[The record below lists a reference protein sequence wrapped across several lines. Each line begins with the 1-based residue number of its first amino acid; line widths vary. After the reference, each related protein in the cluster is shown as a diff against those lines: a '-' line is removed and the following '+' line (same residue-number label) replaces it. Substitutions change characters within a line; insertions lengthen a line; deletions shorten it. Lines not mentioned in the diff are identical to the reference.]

1 MPYFIHDQKNA
12 LERLHSNE
20 PQHGDLVEFLATTLD
35 RFASERLAPMAAKH
49 DDVEAFDE
57 DAFRALG
64 ETGYLALALGEDVG
78 GLGAAFS
85 YAVAGLESLAKA
97 DAGFAL
103 AVAIHGTTTDGIN
116 RFASA
121 ALRERYVPKLA
132 TGEMI
137 GCFCLTEPDFGSDAK
152 SLRTSFRRD
161 GDSFVLNG
169 SKYWITNAPS
179 ATVFFVI
186 ARDESNPRD
195 LVALAVEH
203 GWDGQFEIQ
212 PIKDKMGVRAS
223 NTGMLI
229 FEDYRVPSSQVI
241 GEPGRGFSY
250 AMEMLNGG
258 RITIGGWSTGVA
270 QGAYEKLLRYA
281 HERKLFGKRLVD
293 LDNTKRELSEMLIG
307 IHAGR
312 ALSYGAALDKTRGL
326 DIAREAAI
334 AKVAASESAVFCGQR
349 AIELAGG
356 YGYARESRIER
367 HLRDA
372 LLARI
377 GEGANELLKI
387 MVIPRAIQSQFE
399 SEGTPELW

>member
-1 MPYFIHDQKNA
+1 MPFFIHDQKNV
-12 LERLHSNE
+12 LDRLHRSE
-20 PQHGDLVEFLATTLD
+20 PQHEALVEFLATTVD
-35 RFASERLAPMAAKH
+35 RFAAERVAPLAAQR

-64 ETGYLALALGEDVG
+64 ATGYLALTLGEDVG
-78 GLGAAFS
+78 GLGAPFS

-116 RFASA
+116 RFANA
-121 ALRERYVPKLA
+121 TLRERYVPKLA

-161 GDSFVLNG
+161 GDAFVLSG

-179 ATVFFVI
+179 ANVFFVI
-186 ARDESNPRD
+186 ARDEGNPSD
-195 LVALAVEH
+195 LWAFAVEH
-203 GWDGQFEIQ
+203 GWEGHFEIQ
-212 PIKDKMGVRAS
+212 PIKDKMGVRGS

-229 FEDYRVPSSQVI
+229 FENYRIPQSNVI
-241 GEPGRGFSY
+241 GEPGRGFAY
-250 AMEMLNGG
+250 AMQMLNGG
-258 RITIGGWSTGVA
+258 RITIGAWSTGVA

-281 HERKLFGKRLVD
+281 HERQLFGKRLFD

-312 ALSYGAALDKTRGL
+312 TLSYGAALDKTRGV
-326 DIAREAAI
+326 DIVREAAI

-349 AIELAGG
+349 AIEIAGG

-387 MVIPRAIQSQFE
+387 MVIPRVIENQFE
-399 SEGTPELW
+399 AEGTPDLW

>member
-1 MPYFIHDQKNA
+1 MPFFIEDQKNA
-12 LERLHSNE
+12 LERLHQND
-20 PQHGDLVEFLATTLD
+20 PTHADLVEFLATTLD
-35 RFASERLAPMAAKH
+35 RFANDRLAPKAAQR
-49 DDVEAFDE
+49 DEQEVFDE
-57 DAFRALG
+57 EAFRALG
-64 ETGYLALALGEDVG
+64 ETGYLSLPFAEDVG
-78 GLGAAFS
+78 GLGAPFS
-85 YAVAGLESLAKA
+85 YSVAGLETLAKA

-103 AVAIHGTTTDGIN
+103 GVAIHGTTTDGIN
-116 RFASA
+116 RFGSD
-121 ALRERYVPKLA
+121 ALRKRYVPRLA
-132 TGEMI
+132 SGEML
-137 GCFCLTEPDFGSDAK
+137 GCFCLTEPDFGSDAR
-152 SLRTSFRRD
+152 SLRTSFRRK
-161 GDSFVLNG
+161 GDDFVLTG

-179 ATVFFVI
+179 ADVFFVI
-186 ARDESNPRD
+186 ARDEENSD
-195 LVALAVEH
+195 DIWAFAVEH
-203 GWDGQFEIQ
+203 GWDGNFEIQ
-212 PIKDKMGVRAS
+212 PIKDKMGVRGS

-229 FEDYRVPSSQVI
+229 FENYRVPASQVI
-241 GEPGRGFSY
+241 GEPRRGFKY

-258 RITIGGWSTGVA
+258 RITIGAWSTGVA

-281 HERKLFGKRLVD
+281 HERQLFGKRLVD

-312 ALSYGAALDKTRGL
+312 ALSYGAALDKSRGR

-334 AKVAASESAVFCGQR
+334 AKVAASEAAVFCGER

-387 MVIPRAIQSQFE
+387 MVIPRVIARQFE
-399 SEGTPELW
+399 SEGTPDLW